1 MNFNFSLIFSID
13 ISADIRLK
21 YGLDRTGWLPSQ
33 GKVIVYYLSSKIKKK
48 FRNVDE
54 SL

>member
-1 MNFNFSLIFSID
+1 MNFNFSLIISID

-33 GKVIVYYLSSKIKKK
+33 GKSSYSICPRRLRK
-48 FRNVDE
+48 N
-54 SL
+54 LGM